1 MERNPFCGWYGHIEI
16 NSPCFKYED
25 GALIDVEKGVLVAFC
40 SNAESYTIPPSVT
53 AIGDSAFYLCYR
65 LTSITIPPSVTSIGK
80 NAFSGCKSLTSIT
93 IPPSVTAIG
102 DYAFSDCSSL
112 TSITIPPSVTTIGG
126 WAFYRCKSLVS
137 ITIPPSVTTIGNSA
151 FSWCE
156 SLTSITIPLG
166 VTAIGDDAF
175 SLCESLTS
183 ITIPPS
189 VTAIGKEA
197 FSSCKSLT
205 SITIPPSVI
214 NIGYRAF
221 CGCKS
226 LTSVTIPPSVTAIG
240 NYAFSE
246 CSSLTSITIPPSV
259 TTFGK
264 KAFYKCTR
272 LSRIYC
278 YAQNPPIFDFESII
292 KGRPTLYVQRESLER
307 YKQAYSA
314 GSFADICPINY
325 YLSYYVDGKLYS
337 RELLDIGTHITPLAE
352 PEKEGHTFS
361 GWEDPIPDVMPTYDV
376 AVGGRFKVN
385 TYKVTYMVGSEVV
398 HVDNVA
404 YGSPI
409 PAYVYS
415 PEDEAVVFRGWIGER
430 YEKMPAFDVVYTA
443 DIVNGID
450 DIVQDREMDVY
461 DLTGMKVGTTSEWHT
476 LKQGTYIVNGRKV
489 RKG

>member
-1 MERNPFCGWYGHIEI
+1 MEGNPFENWHGHIDI
-16 NSPCFKYED
+16 NSPYFKYED
-25 GALIDVEKGVLVAFC
+25 GALVDVEKGILVAFR

-53 AIGDSAFYLCYR
+53 TIGDSAF
-65 LTSITIPPSVTSIGK
+65 SS
-80 NAFSGCKSLTSIT
+80 CK
-93 IPPSVTAIG
+93 
-102 DYAFSDCSSL
+102 SL
-112 TSITIPPSVTTIGG
+112 TSITIPPSVTTIGDS
-126 WAFYRCKSLVS
+126 AFSWCSSLTS
-137 ITIPPSVTTIGNSA
+137 ITIPPSVTAVGDSA
-151 FSWCE
+151 FFGCE
-156 SLTSITIPLG
+156 SLTSITIPPS
-166 VTAIGDDAF
+166 VTAVGDSAF
-175 SLCESLTS
+175 SWCESLTS

-189 VTAIGKEA
+189 VTAIGHSA
-197 FSSCKSLT
+197 FSWCESLT
-205 SITIPPSVI
+205 SI
-214 NIGYRAF
+214 A
-221 CGCKS
+221 
-226 LTSVTIPPSVTAIG
+226 IPPSVTTIG
-240 NYAFSE
+240 DNAFSWCE
-246 CSSLTSITIPPSV
+246 SLTSITIPPSV
-259 TTFGK
+259 TAIGFSTF
-264 KAFYKCTR
+264 FHCTR

-278 YAQNPPIFDFESII
+278 YTQNPPIFSILR
-292 KGRPTLYVQRESLER
+292 GSVTLYVPRESLEL
-307 YKQAYSA
+307 YKQAYVV
-314 GSFADICPINY
+314 GRFADICPINY

-385 TYKVTYMVGSEVV
+385 TYKVTYMVGGEVV

-443 DIVNGID
+443 DIANGID

-476 LKQGTYIVNGRKV
+476 LKPGTYIVNGRKV